1 MVDIIVP
8 ENIDAIKEKSM
19 DDGSIIMDVEYD
31 SNDNMEEVLVNR
43 QKHNNMEANGAL
55 DLPREDIQLK
65 IFPSK

>member
-1 MVDIIVP
+1 
-8 ENIDAIKEKSM
+8 
-19 DDGSIIMDVEYD
+19 
-31 SNDNMEEVLVNR
+31 MEEVLVNR